1 MYIEL
6 IIHLI
11 FMPFFLY
18 FNVHNVHKSN
28 INMYI
33 KHLVAKGECEEEIG
47 WEWEGKWE
55 KDGVDVLNWTV

>member
-1 MYIEL
+1 
-6 IIHLI
+6 
-11 FMPFFLY
+11 MPFFLY